1 VELKELQRE
10 VGITFVFVTH
20 DQEEALT
27 MSDRIAVFD
36 QGRIEQLGT
45 PSEVYEQ
52 PATPFVAGFVGT
64 SNLLRDAAARSVLGQ
79 EGTFSVRPEK
89 IRIVEV
95 SAAAGP
101 DEHSVVGTVREVEY
115 LGSLTR
121 FHVELEVGGTLL
133 ALQQNLTLTSTAAAE
148 LRGRQVRLVWEREH
162 EFRVADA
169 T

>member
-1 VELKELQRE
+1 
-10 VGITFVFVTH
+10 
-20 DQEEALT
+20 

-52 PATPFVAGFVGT
+52 PSTPFVAGFVGT
-64 SNLLRDAAARSVLGQ
+64 SNLLSGAAATSVLGKQ
-79 EGTFSVRPEK
+79 GTFSIRPEK
-89 IRIVEV
+89 IRVV
-95 SAAAGP
+95 DVAAGSAAAE
-101 DEHSVVGTVREVEY
+101 DSALGTVREVEY

-121 FHVELEVGGTLL
+121 FHVDLDAGGVLM
-133 ALQQNLTLTSTAAAE
+133 ALQQNVSLTAGEAAE
-148 LRGRQVRLVWEREH
+148 LRGRQVRLVWDKTH